1 VSLHTFA
8 VYVEDRPGVLN
19 RVASLFRRRGFN
31 IHSLAVGHSEIAGV
45 SRMTAVV
52 QTDPGGAQRIQAHL
66 YKLVSVL
73 RVEDITHRPAVVRDL
88 ALVKVSADQQTRSSI
103 VQLAHV
109 FNARIVDVAPESVIL
124 EMSGSEAKIDGLLEV
139 LRPYGVIEMVR
150 TGRIA
155 IARGS
160 GTESVS
166 LEPGDIDSE
175 EGLSY
180 SV

>member
-1 VSLHTFA
+1 
-8 VYVEDRPGVLN
+8 
-19 RVASLFRRRGFN
+19 
-31 IHSLAVGHSEIAGV
+31 
-45 SRMTAVV
+45 
-52 QTDPGGAQRIQAHL
+52 
-66 YKLVSVL
+66 
-73 RVEDITHRPAVVRDL
+73 
-88 ALVKVSADQQTRSSI
+88 
-103 VQLAHV
+103 
-109 FNARIVDVAPESVIL
+109 
-124 EMSGSEAKIDGLLEV
+124 
-139 LRPYGVIEMVR
+139 MVR